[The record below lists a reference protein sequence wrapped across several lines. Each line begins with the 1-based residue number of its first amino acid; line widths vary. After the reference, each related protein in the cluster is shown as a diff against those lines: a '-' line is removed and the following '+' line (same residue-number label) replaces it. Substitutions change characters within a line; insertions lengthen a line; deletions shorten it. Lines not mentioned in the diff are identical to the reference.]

1 MLSIVVT
8 LCKILD
14 ERNMFDFIQNIFK
27 RKQILHTPRIVGGW
41 YGCNMPFGNVI
52 FRNIY
57 ALITNILNDVTF
69 TKIKGDVAKFAMF
82 KVFIEQYGQMALNL
96 LFERGFSVV
105 GMNDVS
111 MWLMHV
117 NDYIT
122 HTTAEGDFVIE
133 PKNKQQKI
141 FVLYSDIFEEKQIS
155 YKQHL
160 TPYINYIDSVLN
172 SSATLNERLGT
183 LIIGSPK
190 NLSNA
195 PTEIVLPKSEKDRL
209 EKELSEDYGSLS
221 RQKQIMLLPR
231 EMNWQTINL
240 SGFDNKT
247 YEKLNIAV
255 MVVADALQV
264 PANQVSLIDSFN
276 SKAFSNG
283 SELREGD
290 FLKYATFERLLN
302 STLIKL
308 AKAIELNVT
317 YSIYNKPVR
326 NLE

>member
-1 MLSIVVT
+1 
-8 LCKILD
+8 
-14 ERNMFDFIQNIFK
+14 MFNFIQNIFK
-27 RKQILHTPRIVGGW
+27 RKEVLHTPRVVGGW
-41 YGCNMPFGNVI
+41 CGCNMPS
-52 FRNIY
+52 
-57 ALITNILNDVTF
+57 DV
-69 TKIKGDVAKFAMF
+69 G
-82 KVFIEQYGQMALNL
+82 L
-96 LFERGFSVV
+96 
-105 GMNDVS
+105 
-111 MWLMHV
+111 WLMST
-117 NDYIT
+117 NDYVT
-122 HTTAEGDFVIE
+122 YTTGEGRFVVE

-160 TPYINYIDSVLN
+160 HPYIHYIDSVLN

-195 PTEIVLPKSEKDRL
+195 PTEVVLPKTEKDRL

-231 EMNWQTINL
+231 EMSWQTINL
-240 SGFDNKT
+240 AGFDNKT

-255 MVVADALQV
+255 MVIADALQV

-283 SELREGD
+283 TELREGD

-302 STLIKL
+302 FTLIRL
-308 AKAIELNVT
+308 ANAMELKVDYT
-317 YSIYNKPVR
+317 IYNKPVR
-326 NLE
+326 TIEQ

>member
-1 MLSIVVT
+1 MQLIAVT
-8 LCKILD
+8 LCRILD
-14 ERNMFDFIQNIFK
+14 VRNMFEFIQNIFK
-27 RKQILHTPRIVGGW
+27 KKQILHTPRIVGGW
-41 YGCNMPFGNVI
+41 FGCNMPFGEVI

-69 TKIKGDVAKFAMF
+69 TKIKGDVTKFAMF
-82 KVFIEQYGQMALNL
+82 KVFVEQYGQMTLNL
-96 LFERGFSVV
+96 LFERGYIVIGFSDVELWV
-105 GMNDVS
+105 MN
-111 MWLMHV
+111 V
-117 NDYIT
+117 NDYEI
-122 HTTAEGDFVIE
+122 HTTSEGRFVVE
-133 PKNKQQKI
+133 AKNKQQKI
-141 FVLYSDIFEEKQIS
+141 FVIFSDIFEEKQIS
-155 YKQHL
+155 YKQYL
-160 TPYINYIDSVLN
+160 RPYINYIDSVLN

-231 EMNWQTINL
+231 EMSWQTINL
-240 SGFDNKT
+240 AGFDNKT

-255 MVVADALQV
+255 MVIADALQV

-283 SELREGD
+283 TELREGD

-308 AKAIELNVT
+308 AKAMELNVT
-317 YSIYNKPVR
+317 YNIYNKPTR
-326 NLE
+326 NL

>member
-1 MLSIVVT
+1 MQLIAVT
-8 LCKILD
+8 LCKTLD
-14 ERNMFDFIQNIFK
+14 EHNMFEFIQNIFK
-27 RKQILHTPRIVGGW
+27 KKQILHTPRIVGGW
-41 YGCNMPFGNVI
+41 FGCNMPFGDVV

-82 KVFIEQYGQMALNL
+82 KVFVEQYGQMALNL
-96 LFERGFSVV
+96 LFERGFIVIGLSDV
-105 GMNDVS
+105 GL
-111 MWLMHV
+111 WLMNV
-117 NDYIT
+117 NEYTT
-122 HTTAEGDFVIE
+122 HTTAEGRFVIE
-133 PKNKQQKI
+133 PKNDQKI

-160 TPYINYIDSVLN
+160 RPYIHYIDSVLN

-195 PTEIVLPKSEKDRL
+195 PTEIVLPKTEKDRL

-231 EMNWQTINL
+231 EMSWQTINL
-240 SGFDNKT
+240 AGFDNKT

-255 MVVADALQV
+255 MVIADALQV

-283 SELREGD
+283 TELREGD

-308 AKAIELNVT
+308 AQAMELNVT
-317 YSIYNKPVR
+317 YTIYNKPTR

>member
-1 MLSIVVT
+1 MQLIAVT
-8 LCKILD
+8 LCRILD
-14 ERNMFDFIQNIFK
+14 VRNMFEFIQNIFK
-27 RKQILHTPRIVGGW
+27 KKQILHTPRIVGGW
-41 YGCNMPFGNVI
+41 FGCNMPFGEVI

-69 TKIKGDVAKFAMF
+69 TKIKGDVTKFAMF
-82 KVFIEQYGQMALNL
+82 KVFVEQYGQMTLNL
-96 LFERGFSVV
+96 LFERGYIVIGFSDVELWV
-105 GMNDVS
+105 MN
-111 MWLMHV
+111 V
-117 NDYIT
+117 NDYEIN
-122 HTTAEGDFVIE
+122 TTSEGRFVVE
-133 PKNKQQKI
+133 AKNKQQKI
-141 FVLYSDIFEEKQIS
+141 FVIFSDIFEEKQIS
-155 YKQHL
+155 YKQYL
-160 TPYINYIDSVLN
+160 RPYINYIDSVLN

-231 EMNWQTINL
+231 EMSWQTINL
-240 SGFDNKT
+240 AGFDNKT

-255 MVVADALQV
+255 MVIADALQV

-283 SELREGD
+283 TELREGD

-308 AKAIELNVT
+308 AKAMELNVT
-317 YSIYNKPVR
+317 YNIYNKPTR
-326 NLE
+326 NL

>member
-1 MLSIVVT
+1 
-8 LCKILD
+8 
-14 ERNMFDFIQNIFK
+14 MFNFIQNIFK
-27 RKQILHTPRIVGGW
+27 RKEVLHTPRVVGGW
-41 YGCNMPFGNVI
+41 CGCNMPFGNVI

-57 ALITNILNDVTF
+57 ALLTNILNDVTF
-69 TKIKGDVAKFAMF
+69 TKIKGNIANFAMF
-82 KVFIEQYGQMALNL
+82 KVFVEQYGQMALNL
-96 LFERGFSVV
+96 LYERGYVVV
-105 GMNDVS
+105 GLSDVGL
-111 MWLMHV
+111 WLMST
-117 NDYIT
+117 NDYVT
-122 HTTAEGDFVIE
+122 YTTGEGRFVVE

-160 TPYINYIDSVLN
+160 HPYIHYIDSVLN

-195 PTEIVLPKSEKDRL
+195 PTEVVLPKTEKDRL

-231 EMNWQTINL
+231 EMSWQTINL
-240 SGFDNKT
+240 AGFDNKT

-255 MVVADALQV
+255 MVIADALQV

-283 SELREGD
+283 TELREGD

-302 STLIKL
+302 FTLIRL
-308 AKAIELNVT
+308 ANAMELKVDYT
-317 YSIYNKPVR
+317 IYNKPVR
-326 NLE
+326 TIEQ